1 MSAIVLGVLPILL
14 GAAMWV
20 MNQDYINTLFTNT
33 LGKILLGVSITAA
46 LIGFAW
52 MKKIIDIEI

>member
-1 MSAIVLGVLPILL
+1 MLPILL

>member
-1 MSAIVLGVLPILL
+1 
-14 GAAMWV
+14 MWA
-20 MNQDYINTLFTNT
+20 MNQEYINTLFTDS
-33 LGKILLGVSITAA
+33 LGKILLGASIVSA